1 MLIVACLNNA
11 CDLGHPDSADR
22 RDASLVPTHVPLNTV
37 NQRREHVSASA
48 DRSVCRTRCQAAAD
62 RSSHANV
69 TGVTLAIIQKANAIC
84 ERVIGTIR
92 RECLDWLIPPSES
105 HLRSTLRMWIPHYN
119 AGRPHMELG
128 PGIPDPPPTYRD
140 QSQPNSRHRSGE
152 SYAVGAKSFLGG
164 LHHEYFLAPACA

>member
-1 MLIVACLNNA
+1 MGIAPVLIVACLNNA

-92 RECLDWLIPPSES
+92 RECLDWLIPPS
-105 HLRSTLRMWIPHYN
+105 
-119 AGRPHMELG
+119 
-128 PGIPDPPPTYRD
+128 TYRD